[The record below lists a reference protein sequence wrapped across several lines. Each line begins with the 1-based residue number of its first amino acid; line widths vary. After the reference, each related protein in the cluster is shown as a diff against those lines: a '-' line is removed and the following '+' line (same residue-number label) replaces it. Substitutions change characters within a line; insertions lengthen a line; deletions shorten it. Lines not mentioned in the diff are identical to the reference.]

1 MKGIGGNKQGIIQ
14 VCTSQ
19 KNAIGEQVKQWEDVQ
34 ILLGWLD
41 YASSINQNSS
51 YTTYYAKVQES
62 THVFVADWTELDQR
76 IKMENARM
84 LIDGKAYD
92 ITLIDNPMEMK
103 SGSQLEIFLKYT
115 GGR

>member
-1 MKGIGGNKQGIIQ
+1 MKGIGGNKQGMIQ
-14 VCTSQ
+14 VCTAT
-19 KNAIGEQVKQWEDVQ
+19 KNAIGEQVKQWETVQ
-34 ILLGWLD
+34 TMQGWLD

-62 THVFVADWTELDQR
+62 THVFVADWVALHQQ
-76 IKMENARM
+76 IKAETARM
-84 LIDGKAYD
+84 LIDGSTYD
-92 ITLIDNPMEMK
+92 ITLIDNPMGME